1 MDFLLRGGKALGH
14 QSLHRVTRESQH
26 GRKLRFLLSA
36 KALEHIIRNG
46 SGVIGSTDT
55 YSHPVEI
62 ECSERSS
69 DVVEAIVS
77 RVTTTEL
84 EANRP
89 IGQIEV
95 IVDDN
100 QLSGRNLV
108 KRKHRLNRR
117 TRAVHKARE
126 CCKSQ
131 SEPGRV

>member
-1 MDFLLRGGKALGH
+1 MDFLLGGGQALGH
-14 QSLHRVTRESQH
+14 QSLHRVTREAQH

-36 KALEHIIRNG
+36 KPLKHVIRNG

-62 ECSERSS
+62 ECSEGSS
-69 DVVEAIVS
+69 DVFEAVVS
-77 RVTTTEL
+77 RVTTPEL

-100 QLSGRNLV
+100 QLGGMNLV

-117 TRAVHKARE
+117 TRAVHE
-126 CCKSQ
+126 T
-131 SEPGRV
+131 